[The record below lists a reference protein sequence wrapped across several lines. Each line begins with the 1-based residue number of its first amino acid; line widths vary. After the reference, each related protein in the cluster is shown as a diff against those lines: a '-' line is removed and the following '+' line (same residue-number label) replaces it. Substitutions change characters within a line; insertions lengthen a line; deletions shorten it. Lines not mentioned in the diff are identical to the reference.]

1 MTKGRAMIGR
11 ALPRVLVVG
20 SLATVGAVGSAGV
33 ALAGTPDTWTKETP
47 MPMLEVLGIYA
58 GIPIGLFALITL
70 LVLTPSLIRGSRVQ
84 PGVSWSGQPEWFGDR
99 PGAEESVEADRTER
113 STGGPEGP
121 TGAGRG
127 GAGGQW

>member
-1 MTKGRAMIGR
+1 MIGR

-20 SLATVGAVGSAGV
+20 SLATVGAVGSASV
-33 ALAGTPDTWTKETP
+33 ALAGTPDTWTKEAP

-58 GIPIGLFALITL
+58 GIPLGLFALISL
-70 LVLTPSLIRGSRVQ
+70 LVVTPSLIRSSRVQ
-84 PGVSWSGQPEWFGDR
+84 PGASWSGQPEWFGDR
-99 PGAEESVEADRTER
+99 PGAEESAEAERTER
-113 STGGPEGP
+113 STGGPEGS

>member
-1 MTKGRAMIGR
+1 MIGR

-70 LVLTPSLIRGSRVQ
+70 LVLTPALIHGSRVQ

-99 PGAEESVEADRTER
+99 PDADQSAEADRTEQ
-113 STGGPEGP
+113 STGGPEGT
-121 TGAGRG
+121 TGTGRG

>member
-1 MTKGRAMIGR
+1 MIGR

-99 PGAEESVEADRTER
+99 PDAEQSAEADRTEQ
-113 STGGPEGP
+113 STGGPEGT
-121 TGAGRG
+121 TGTGRG